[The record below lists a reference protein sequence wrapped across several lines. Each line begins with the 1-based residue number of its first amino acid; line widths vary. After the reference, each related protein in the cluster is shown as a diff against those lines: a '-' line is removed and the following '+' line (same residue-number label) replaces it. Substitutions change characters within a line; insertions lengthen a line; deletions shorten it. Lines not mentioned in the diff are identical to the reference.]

1 MSKGID
7 MAATVLSID
16 TIVSD
21 PRIRGGRPVIAGTGI
36 RVMDIVAG
44 HIYHDYTPEEIAVN
58 YKLDVGQVYA
68 ALAYYY
74 MHKAE
79 IDTDLRAS
87 AERAEKLL
95 ADLDRQ
101 GKVIHLE

>member
-1 MSKGID
+1 
-7 MAATVLSID
+7 MAATILSID

-21 PRIRGGRPVIAGTGI
+21 PAIRGGRPIIAGTGI
-36 RVMDIVAG
+36 RVVDIVAG
-44 HIYHDYTPEEIAVN
+44 HVYHNYSAEEIAAN
-58 YKLDVGQVYA
+58 YALSVGQVYA

-79 IDTDLRAS
+79 IDTDMRES

-95 ADLDRQ
+95 AELDRQ